1 MTPVRRQYLKIKHS
15 YPDSILLF
23 RMGDFY
29 ETFDDDA
36 KVAARDLEITLTSR
50 SMGKN
55 LKVPLA
61 GVPVHALE
69 TYLARL
75 IKKGHKVAIC
85 EQLTDPAASKGLV
98 ERGVVRVVTPGTV
111 VESGLLE
118 QRANNYLAAVVQ
130 EEGLAGLAY
139 VDITTGEFAVT
150 QLPIEG
156 LDLELERI
164 APAEVLLPN
173 MLDPESAD
181 VESAQSPQSH
191 RANGRKNLTY
201 LDDSCFYLGNG
212 QQALLDYYGVLSLES
227 FGCAEMPL
235 AVRAAGAILDYLGQN
250 YKTAQ
255 PRLGQLT
262 TYSTASYMILDAQT
276 RRNLELF
283 QAGRW
288 GSDQLSLLATLDL
301 TRTPMGGRLL
311 RRWLGQPLLDLVE
324 LERRLD
330 AVEFFYSDGFRR
342 GQSLAALSR
351 ITDLE
356 RICGRIQAGTVAPR
370 ELQAL
375 KSGIEA
381 AGELSSYLNRDDVA
395 ALAWLGQQLVAIPE
409 VVSLIEEA
417 IAPEPSG
424 NVGEGGVL
432 RPGFSADFDR
442 LKLASSDARRFI
454 AGLEQQERE
463 RTGIKNLKVGY
474 NQVFGYYI
482 EVSKS
487 NLQQVPEEYIRRQ
500 TLTNGERYIIPQ
512 LKEYESLV
520 LNARERIEDMER
532 DLYRRVCGQIGESA
546 PAINRLAL
554 GVAQADVFAALAEV
568 AVRNRYVRP
577 QINQDNVI
585 SIKDGRHPVVEQVLD
600 TGAYVPNDVYLSNDD
615 ARLIILTGPN
625 MAGKSTYIRQVAII
639 TLMAQ
644 IGSFVPATEAVI

>member
-29 ETFDDDA
+29 ETFDEDA

-55 LKVPLA
+55 LRVPLA

-69 TYLARL
+69 TYLAKL

-130 EEGLAGLAY
+130 EGGSAGLAY
-139 VDITTGEFAVT
+139 VDITTGEFAAT
-150 QLPIEG
+150 QLPVEG

-164 APAEVLLPN
+164 APAELLLPKG
-173 MLDPESAD
+173 LDPDILDSESSD
-181 VESAQSPQSH
+181 VESPQSPPSQ
-191 RANGRKNLTY
+191 RANGRHNLTY
-201 LDDSCFYLGNG
+201 LDDSSFHLGNS

-227 FGCAEMPL
+227 FGCAELPL
-235 AVRAAGAILDYLGQN
+235 AVRAAGAILDYLGQT
-250 YKTAQ
+250 YKTTKPQ
-255 PRLGQLT
+255 LGQLI

-276 RRNLELF
+276 RKNLELF

-288 GSDQLSLLATLDL
+288 GGDQMSLLATLDL

-370 ELQAL
+370 ELRAL

-381 AGELSSYLNRDDVA
+381 AGELSGYLNRDDVP
-395 ALAWLGQQLVAIPE
+395 ALAWLSQQLVAIPE
-409 VVSLIEEA
+409 VVSLIEDA

-432 RPGFSADFDR
+432 RPGFSAEFDQ

-482 EVSKS
+482 EVTKS
-487 NLQQVPEEYIRRQ
+487 NLAQVPEDYIRRQ

-512 LKEYESLV
+512 LKEYESMV
-520 LNARERIEDMER
+520 LNARERIEEMER
-532 DLYRRVCGQIGESA
+532 DLYRRVCGQLAESA
-546 PAINRLAL
+546 AAINRLAQ
-554 GVAQADVFAALAEV
+554 GVAQTAVAAALAEV
-568 AVRNRYVRP
+568 AVR
-577 QINQDNVI
+577 
-585 SIKDGRHPVVEQVLD
+585 
-600 TGAYVPNDVYLSNDD
+600 
-615 ARLIILTGPN
+615 
-625 MAGKSTYIRQVAII
+625 
-639 TLMAQ
+639 
-644 IGSFVPATEAVI
+644 